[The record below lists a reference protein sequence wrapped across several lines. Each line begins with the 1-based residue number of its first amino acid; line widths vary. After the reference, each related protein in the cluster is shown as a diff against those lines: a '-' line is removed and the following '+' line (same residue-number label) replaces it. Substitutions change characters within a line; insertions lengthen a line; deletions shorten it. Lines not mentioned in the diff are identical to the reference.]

1 MKTNSIK
8 CIVAVMMCL
17 TMLASVMMPAAYAAE
32 PRYDDIATA
41 DCHIY
46 IDNSVAECRV
56 SAISEGVTNVYH
68 ITMVL
73 YQDDDDYATWNYTG
87 TSIIKGREYCYVTS
101 GHEYYVGV
109 HIRVYDPAGN
119 FIEQLILYTD
129 VVYY

>member
-17 TMLASVMMPAAYAAE
+17 TIVASVMTPAAYAVE

-46 IDNSVAECRV
+46 ISNSVATCKV
-56 SAISEGVTNVYH
+56 KAISEGEIDVYDV
-68 ITMVL
+68 TMVL

-87 TSIIKGREYCYVTS
+87 TSVINRTETCYVTS

-109 HIRVYDPAGN
+109 HIRVYDPEGN
-119 FIEQLILYTD
+119 FIEQLIMYTD

>member
-8 CIVAVMMCL
+8 RIVAMMMCL
-17 TMLASVMMPAAYAAE
+17 TIIASVMMSAAYAAE

-46 IDNSVAECRV
+46 ISNSVATCKV
-56 SAISEGVTNVYH
+56 KAISEGEINVYH

-87 TSIIKGREYCYVTS
+87 TSVINRTETCYVTS

-119 FIEQLILYTD
+119 FIEQVIGYTD
-129 VVYY
+129 GVY